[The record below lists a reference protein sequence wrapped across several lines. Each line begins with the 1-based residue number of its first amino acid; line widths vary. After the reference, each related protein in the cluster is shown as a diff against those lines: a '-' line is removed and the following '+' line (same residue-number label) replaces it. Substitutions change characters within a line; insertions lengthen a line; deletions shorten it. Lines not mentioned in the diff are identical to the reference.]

1 MNKQHNRQGESFL
14 RRRRRPVTNPRASG
28 RLDITPSAARLLS
41 SLRDVGY
48 DFFTAVA
55 DIVDNSVAAGATRV
69 DIRIEERDAVPRVI
83 IADNGIGMT
92 RATLVEALR
101 LGSRRDYES
110 DDLGKFGLGLKTA
123 SLSQCRRLIVVS
135 RHSPHRYRIASGTL
149 DLDAMA
155 HSDKWLLPPS
165 DPLHAADL
173 AAEWLNGS
181 TGTVVVWERLDRVVQ
196 SDEPLNGWD
205 RRRLTRLSEGT
216 ASHLAM
222 VFHRFLERRGSRRR
236 VRITVNGERLRP
248 WNPFAPDEKGS
259 RELPVQRFELGV
271 DGTRGRVTLRG
282 HVLPTREQFSSAEAF
297 ERLSGP
303 RKWNG
308 QQGFYI
314 YRNDRLIQSGGWC
327 GLRAPDEH
335 TKLARIALD
344 FPSELDALFNVNIAK
359 MRVALP
365 GVLRVLVER
374 AVLDVVKAAQASY
387 RGPLK
392 VVHPP
397 GAAGRVSHN
406 PGKPA
411 PQFMELMVALRAA
424 ALVTGQ
430 SSALSKVLGRLCR
443 DAPDLANAIGYRSPA
458 RALVKKGRADA

>member
-1 MNKQHNRQGESFL
+1 MNHQRSRKSESL
-14 RRRRRPVTNPRASG
+14 RRGRRRRVAAGRPGG
-28 RLDITPSAARLLS
+28 RLDITPSASRLLS

-55 DIVDNSVAAGATRV
+55 DIVDNSVAAKATRV
-69 DIRIEERDAVPRVI
+69 DIRIEERDAGPRVI
-83 IADNGIGMT
+83 VADNGVGMT

-101 LGSRRDYES
+101 LGSRRDYDA

-135 RHSPHRYRIASGTL
+135 RHSALRYRIASGTL

-155 HSDKWLLPPS
+155 HSDRWLLPPS
-165 DPLHAADL
+165 DPLYAADL

-181 TGTVVVWERLDRVVQ
+181 TGTVVAWERLDRVVQ

-205 RRRLTRLSEGT
+205 RRRLTKLSEGT

-222 VFHRFLERRGSRRR
+222 VFHRFLEGRGSRRR
-236 VRITVNGERLRP
+236 VRITVNGKRLTP
-248 WNPFAPDEKGS
+248 WNPFAPDERCS
-259 RELPVQRFELGV
+259 RELPMQRFEMGV
-271 DGTRGRVTLRG
+271 DGARGRVTLRG

-359 MRVALP
+359 MRVSLP
-365 GVLRVLVER
+365 GDLRILVER

-397 GAAGRVSHN
+397 GGGGKVSHK
-406 PGKPA
+406 PAKPA

-430 SSALSKVLGRLCR
+430 SGALSKMLSRLCR
-443 DAPDLANAIGYRSPA
+443 DAPDLATAIGYQSPSL
-458 RALVKKGRADA
+458 RPVKRGRADA